1 MLLLLLLFR
10 LDVGDGDLDSRTGC
24 IGTGNGGLL
33 RHRDFFRSIMLELCI
48 GVYIDGESFS

>member
-1 MLLLLLLFR
+1 MLLLFR

-24 IGTGNGGLL
+24 IGTGNGGLFK
-33 RHRDFFRSIMLELCI
+33 HRDFFRSIMLELCI